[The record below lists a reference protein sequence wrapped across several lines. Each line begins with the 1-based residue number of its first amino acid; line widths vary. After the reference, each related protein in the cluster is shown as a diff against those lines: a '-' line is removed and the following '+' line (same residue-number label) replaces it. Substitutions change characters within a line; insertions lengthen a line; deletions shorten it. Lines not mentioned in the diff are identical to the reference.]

1 MTPARLLDALAA
13 YLQKECSAYF
23 LTDDKVKGNPLI
35 VSPGFLKKRTSASEM
50 PYPHIVPRFLK
61 CVDES
66 DGSTVTVRIYF
77 GTYSEDVEAGWRD
90 LMNLLEMGR
99 LALLR
104 QRTIAKKYRLQLP
117 VTSEATEDQPYPE
130 WVGYITAEY
139 QMPLPEEEKI
149 IVSYLGGNG
158 CDEKV

>member
-1 MTPARLLDALAA
+1 MTPTRLLDALAA
-13 YLQKECSAYF
+13 YLQGECSTYF
-23 LTDDKVKGNPLI
+23 LTDEKVKDNPLT
-35 VSPGFLKKRTSASEM
+35 VSPGFLKKRTSANEM

-61 CVDES
+61 CDDAS
-66 DGSTVTVRIYF
+66 DGSKVTVRIYF
-77 GTYSEDVEAGWRD
+77 GTYSEDVETGWRD

-117 VTSEATEDQPYPE
+117 LTTEATEDQPYPE

-139 QMPLPEEEKI
+139 SMPLPEEEE
-149 IVSYLGGNG
+149 IVVDALGR
-158 CDEKV
+158 K